1 MARGKEEAHPV
12 GVADGVRLGKT
23 VVFNSIAHD
32 EPGNVLI
39 LAHRNELIEQA
50 RDKYRTMFGELP
62 GKIKTDENEIR
73 RVTVG
78 SIQTMSRR
86 RYAPELFPTIIVD
99 EAHHAV
105 SNQYG
110 ILYNSMLLTEGWDCP
125 SVDCIIVL
133 RPTRSRGLYQQMLGR
148 GTRLFPGKDHLLV
161 LDFLWLTEEHDLCR
175 PSSLTGKSDKVK
187 GKLDEMVENA
197 EDAVDVFAAV
207 EESEQEVLDEEARER
222 ELTLAKRLAAVSRR
236 KGKAVDPIAFAFSIA
251 VEDLAYFEPQFS
263 WQMGPPSE
271 KQLKFLDSRGIDRGF
286 VENAGMASLLIDRLI
301 KRQGEGLST
310 PKQIRLLE
318 RYGFRHVGMWSFE
331 AASKM
336 VSRIS
341 NAGWRMPLGI
351 NARTYVPA

>member
-1 MARGKEEAHPV
+1 M
-12 GVADGVRLGKT
+12 
-23 VVFNSIAHD
+23 
-32 EPGNVLI
+32 LI

-62 GKIKTDENEIR
+62 GKIKADENEIR

-105 SNQYG
+105 SNQYQSFLQQFPDSRVLGVSATLDRGDKRSLSEYFDSVAYEYSMRKAISDGYLVPIKARMIPLKIDISQVRMSQGDYSLEGTAHALEPYLEQIAEEMETYCADRKTVVFLPLVRISQEFCEILNRHGFRAVEVNGNSPDREEKLADFDAGKYG
-110 ILYNSMLLTEGWDCP
+110 ILCNSMLLTEGWDCP

-187 GKLDEMVENA
+187 GKLDKMVENA
-197 EDAVDVFAAV
+197 EDAVNVNKISKSIKSTVF
-207 EESEQEVLDEEARER
+207 SKREPR
-222 ELTLAKRLAAVSRR
+222 
-236 KGKAVDPIAFAFSIA
+236 
-251 VEDLAYFEPQFS
+251 
-263 WQMGPPSE
+263 
-271 KQLKFLDSRGIDRGF
+271 
-286 VENAGMASLLIDRLI
+286 
-301 KRQGEGLST
+301 
-310 PKQIRLLE
+310 
-318 RYGFRHVGMWSFE
+318 
-331 AASKM
+331 
-336 VSRIS
+336 
-341 NAGWRMPLGI
+341 PL
-351 NARTYVPA
+351 